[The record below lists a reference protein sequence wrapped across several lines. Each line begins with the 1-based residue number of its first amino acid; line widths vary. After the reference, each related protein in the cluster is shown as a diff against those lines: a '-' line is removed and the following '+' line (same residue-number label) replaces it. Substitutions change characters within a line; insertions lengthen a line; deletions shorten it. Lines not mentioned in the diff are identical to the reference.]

1 VRVPHWVS
9 PALLAGSL
17 ILLLAAGWVLTFKSE
32 PSAVGRVGVALVFI
46 SGAWIGTAV
55 VGGIASIGL
64 IVKARWAA
72 SAAWLASVLMLLT
85 VVGSW
90 AGIIGLA
97 GLISSR
103 IAPKT

>member
-1 VRVPHWVS
+1 MRVPHWVS

-17 ILLLAAGWVLTFKSE
+17 ILLLAGGWVLTFKSE
-32 PSAVGRVGVALVFI
+32 PSAVGRVGAALIFI

-64 IVKARWAA
+64 ILKVRWGA
-72 SAAWLASVLMLLT
+72 SAAWLASILMLLS

-103 IAPKT
+103 MAPKT